1 MRSEDSSEAGVL
13 AAQTGSD
20 PSGWTA
26 QSQSETLSQVKQS
39 IVTLDMEGVLTPEI
53 WIAVAEK
60 TGIAALRRTT
70 RDEPDYDKL
79 MRGRLAILDQHG
91 LKLSD
96 IQQVIGSLQPLP
108 GAKAFLDELRS
119 FVQVII
125 LSDTFEQ
132 FASPLLRQL
141 GWPTLL
147 CHRLIVEKDR
157 IVNYQLRIPEQKQR
171 AVAAFKLLNYHVIAA
186 GDSFND
192 TAMLS
197 EAHVGFLFRAP
208 DNVKQQ
214 FPHFQAVEDYAD
226 LMKLIRSVMG

>member
-1 MRSEDSSEAGVL
+1 
-13 AAQTGSD
+13 
-20 PSGWTA
+20 
-26 QSQSETLSQVKQS
+26 
-39 IVTLDMEGVLTPEI
+39 MEGVLTPEI

-60 TGIAALRRTT
+60 TGIPELRRTT

-79 MRGRLAILDQHG
+79 MRGRLKILDQHG

-96 IQQVIGSLQPLP
+96 IQSVIGTLSPLD

-119 FVQVII
+119 TVQTII

-132 FASPLLRQL
+132 FASPLIRQL

-147 CHRLIVEKDR
+147 CHRLVVENDR
-157 IVNYQLRIPEQKQR
+157 IVNYQLRVPEQKQR
-171 AVAAFKLLNYHVIAA
+171 AVAAFKLLNYHVISA

-192 TAMLS
+192 TAMLI

-208 DNVKQQ
+208 ENVKQRFPQ
-214 FPHFQAVEDYAD
+214 FKAVDGYDE
-226 LMKLIRSVMG
+226 LLRLIKGAMAG